1 MNHYNKLNFKKYD
14 PDSFKKRFKREIKIW
29 TISSLYALYEKV
41 LERTK
46 LRKQNFNDLVNKI
59 LNEIEPNENG
69 TYSVYFERSPGDFD
83 AYRISKG
90 WSTKGS
96 WSYYIESINY
106 SKNIKRSRDQ
116 KLEILFTNTKAFEL
130 GEKLGKLSK
139 LRSSLDIKV
148 FYFINE
154 LVNEELNLKFKEV
167 ENHKIPEILRINI
180 LDKIYFVKLT
190 NETRNTPNYKRF
202 KIISEDLND
211 QIIVI

>member
-1 MNHYNKLNFKKYD
+1 MNYYNTLNFKKYD

-29 TISSLYALYEKV
+29 TISSLYALYEKT

-46 LRKQNFNDLVNKI
+46 LRKQNFNDLVKKI
-59 LNEIEPNENG
+59 LNEIEPKENG

-90 WSTKGS
+90 KRAKSS

-116 KLEILFTNTKAFEL
+116 KLEILFTNPKAFEL

-139 LRSSLDIKV
+139 LRSNLDLKI
-148 FYFINE
+148 FHFINE